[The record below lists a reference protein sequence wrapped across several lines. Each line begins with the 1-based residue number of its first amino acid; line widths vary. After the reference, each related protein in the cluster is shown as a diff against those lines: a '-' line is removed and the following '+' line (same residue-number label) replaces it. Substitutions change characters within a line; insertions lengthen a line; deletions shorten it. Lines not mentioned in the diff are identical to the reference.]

1 MEKIIVN
8 KKRKLGIISIVLFIS
23 SFVWLF
29 LFVLIINLIKCDIEV
44 ESCKLLKNGILTMIQ
59 FTGFLGILLASIIV
73 MFCAAFYKESK

>member
-1 MEKIIVN
+1 MEKRVVN

-44 ESCKLLKNGILTMIQ
+44 ESCKLLKNCILTMIQ

>member
-8 KKRKLGIISIVLFIS
+8 KKRKLGLVSIGLFLS

-29 LFVLIINLIKCDIEV
+29 LFVFIIRMIKCDIEV